1 MERTITTHTAGEI
14 GEKMTYNFI
23 EEYDIIVIGAGH
35 AGVEASLA
43 ASRMGCKVLLAT
55 INIEMLAFLPC
66 NPSIGGSAKGIVVR
80 EVDALGGEMAKN
92 IDKSYIQMK
101 MLNTGKGPAVRAL
114 RAQAD
119 KELYSK
125 EMRKTVENQENLTL
139 RQTMIDE
146 ILVEDGKVIGVR
158 TATHQEYGAKAVIVT
173 TGTALRGEI
182 IIGDL
187 KYSSGPNHSLAS
199 INLAENLKNLGLEI
213 GRFKTGTPPR
223 VKASSINY
231 EETEIQPGDEN
242 PNHFSYNSRDEDYL
256 KDQIPCWLT
265 YTNSQSH
272 EIINSNLH
280 RAPMFTGVVKG
291 VGPRY
296 CPSIEDKI
304 VRFADKERHQL
315 FLEPEGRNTEEVYV
329 QGLSTSLP
337 EDVQRE
343 LVHSIK
349 GLENAEMMRTGY
361 AIEYDMVL
369 PHQLRATLETKKIS
383 GLFTA
388 GQTNGTSGYE
398 EAAGQGIV
406 AGINAALKIQGKPE
420 LILKRSDGYI
430 GVMIDDLVTKGT
442 VEPYRLLTS
451 RAEYRLIL
459 RHDNA
464 DMRLTEIG
472 REVGLVDDER
482 WNRFETKKYQ
492 FENEMKRL
500 DSIKLKP
507 VKETNEKVTALG
519 FKPLTDAVTAKE
531 FLRRP
536 EVSYQDVVNFIGPA
550 AEELDDKIIELI
562 ETEIKYE
569 GYISKALDQVEK
581 MKRMEEKR
589 IPANIDWDDI
599 DSIATEARQK
609 FKLINPET
617 IGQASRISGVN
628 PADISILMVYLEGKS
643 RSISKNQEKES

>member
-1 MERTITTHTAGEI
+1 
-14 GEKMTYNFI
+14 MTYNFI

-125 EMRKTVENQENLTL
+125 EMRKTVEHQENLTL
-139 RQTMIDE
+139 RHTMLDE

-337 EDVQRE
+337 EDVQRD

-482 WNRFETKKYQ
+482 WARFETKKYQ

-507 VKETNEKVTALG
+507 VKETNEKVAALG

-643 RSISKNQEKES
+643 RSISKNQEKEF

>member
-1 MERTITTHTAGEI
+1 
-14 GEKMTYNFI
+14 MTYNFI

-199 INLAENLKNLGLEI
+199 INLADNLKNLGLEI

-265 YTNSQSH
+265 YTNSHSH

-337 EDVQRE
+337 EDVQRD

-398 EAAGQGIV
+398 EAAGQGII

-472 REVGLVDDER
+472 RELGLVDDER
-482 WNRFETKKYQ
+482 WARFETKKYQ

-507 VKETNEKVTALG
+507 VKETNEKVAALG

-643 RSISKNQEKES
+643 RSISKSKIN

>member
-1 MERTITTHTAGEI
+1 M
-14 GEKMTYNFI
+14 
-23 EEYDIIVIGAGH
+23 IVVGAGH
-35 AGVEASLA
+35 AGVEAALA
-43 ASRMGCKVLLAT
+43 ASRMGCKTLLAT
-55 INIEMLAFLPC
+55 INLEMLAFMPC

-80 EVDALGGEMAKN
+80 EIDALGGEMGRN
-92 IDKSYIQMK
+92 IDKTYIQMK

-119 KELYSK
+119 KAFYAR
-125 EMRKTVENQENLTL
+125 EMKHTVEKQENLTL
-139 RQTMIDE
+139 RQSLIDD
-146 ILVEDGKVIGVR
+146 ILVEDGRVAGVE
-158 TATHQEYGAKAVIVT
+158 TATGIKYGAKAVVVT

-182 IIGDL
+182 ILGEL
-187 KYSSGPNHSLAS
+187 KYSSGPNNSLAS
-199 INLAENLKNLGLEI
+199 ITLADNLKKLGLEI

-231 EETEIQPGDEN
+231 DETEIQPGDDK
-242 PNHFSYNSRDEDYL
+242 PNHFSFLSKDENYL
-256 KDQIPCWLT
+256 KDQVPCWLT
-265 YTNSQSH
+265 YTNQSSH
-272 EIINSNLH
+272 DIINKNLY
-280 RAPMFTGVVKG
+280 RAPMFSGVVKG

-304 VRFADKERHQL
+304 VRFADKDRHQL
-315 FLEPEGRNTEEVYV
+315 FLEPEGRYTEEVYI

-337 EDVQRE
+337 EDAQRE

-349 GLENAEMMRTGY
+349 GLERAEMMRTGY
-361 AIEYDMVL
+361 AIEYDIVL
-369 PHQLRATLETKKIS
+369 PHQLRATLETKLIS

-406 AGINAALKIQGKPE
+406 AGINAALKVQGKPE
-420 LILKRSDGYI
+420 LILKRSDAYI

-442 VEPYRLLTS
+442 LEPYRLLTS

-464 DMRLTEIG
+464 DMRLTPIG
-472 REVGLVDDER
+472 RRMGLVDEER
-482 WNRFETKKYQ
+482 WLNYEIKKAQ
-492 FENEMKRL
+492 FDNEMKRL
-500 DSIKLKP
+500 STNKLKP
-507 VKETNEKVTALG
+507 TEDTNKEVQAMG

-531 FLRRP
+531 FMRRP
-536 EVSYQDVVNFIGPA
+536 EVSYADVIKFIGPA
-550 AEELDDKIIELI
+550 AEALSPKLIELL

-569 GYISKALDQVEK
+569 GYINKALDQVVK

-609 FKLINPET
+609 FKKINPET

-628 PADISILMVYLEGKS
+628 PADISILMVYLEGNQKAS
-643 RSISKNQEKES
+643 RNS

>member
-1 MERTITTHTAGEI
+1 MTH
-14 GEKMTYNFI
+14 NFA
-23 EEYDIIVIGAGH
+23 ENYDIIVVGAGH

-43 ASRMGCKVLLAT
+43 ASRMGCKTLLAT
-55 INIEMLAFLPC
+55 INLEMLAFMPC

-80 EVDALGGEMAKN
+80 EIDALGGEMGKN
-92 IDKSYIQMK
+92 IDKTYIQMK

-114 RAQAD
+114 RVQAD
-119 KELYSK
+119 KALYAQTMK
-125 EMRKTVENQENLTL
+125 QTVEKQENLTL
-139 RQTMIDE
+139 RQAMIDE
-146 ILVEDGKVIGVR
+146 ILVEDGKVVGVR
-158 TATHQEYGAKAVIVT
+158 TATNQKFSAKSVVIT

-182 IIGDL
+182 ILGDL
-187 KYSSGPNHSLAS
+187 KYSSGPNNSLAS
-199 INLAENLKNLGLEI
+199 VTLADNLRDLGLEI

-231 EETEIQPGDEN
+231 EKTEIQPGDEQ
-242 PNHFSYNSRDEDYL
+242 PNHFSFMSRDEDYIT
-256 KDQIPCWLT
+256 DQVPCWLT
-265 YTNSQSH
+265 YTNTLSH
-272 EIINSNLH
+272 DIINQNLH
-280 RAPMFTGVVKG
+280 RAPMFSGIVKG

-315 FLEPEGRNTEEVYV
+315 FLEPEGRYTEEVYV

-337 EDVQRE
+337 EDVQVDLLR
-343 LVHSIK
+343 SIK

-361 AIEYDMVL
+361 AIEYDIVL
-369 PHQLRATLETKKIS
+369 PHQLRATLETKVIA

-398 EAAGQGIV
+398 EAAGQGLV
-406 AGINAALKIQGKPE
+406 AGINAALKVQGKPE
-420 LILKRSDGYI
+420 LILKRSDAYI

-442 VEPYRLLTS
+442 LEPYRLLTS

-472 REVGLVDDER
+472 YEIGLVDEER
-482 WNRFETKKYQ
+482 YAIFKKRQMQ
-492 FENEMKRL
+492 FENELERL

-507 VKETNEKVTALG
+507 VSETNKRIQELG
-519 FKPLTDAVTAKE
+519 FKPLTDALTAKE
-531 FLRRP
+531 FMRRP
-536 EVSYQDVVNFIGPA
+536 QITYAVATDFVGCADEP
-550 AEELDDKIIELI
+550 LDSKVIELL

-569 GYISKALDQVEK
+569 GYIKKALDQVAK

-589 IPANIDWDDI
+589 IPPHIDWDDI

-609 FKLINPET
+609 FKKINPET
-617 IGQASRISGVN
+617 LGQASRISGVN
-628 PADISILMVYLEGKS
+628 PADISILMVYLEGRQKG
-643 RSISKNQEKES
+643 RKNIN

>member
-1 MERTITTHTAGEI
+1 
-14 GEKMTYNFI
+14 MTYNFI

-158 TATHQEYGAKAVIVT
+158 TATPQEYGAKAVIVT

-296 CPSIEDKI
+296 CPSIEDKV
-304 VRFADKERHQL
+304 VRFSDKPRHATRSGS
-315 FLEPEGRNTEEVYV
+315 FN
-329 QGLSTSLP
+329 QGT
-337 EDVQRE
+337 
-343 LVHSIK
+343 
-349 GLENAEMMRTGY
+349 
-361 AIEYDMVL
+361 
-369 PHQLRATLETKKIS
+369 
-383 GLFTA
+383 
-388 GQTNGTSGYE
+388 
-398 EAAGQGIV
+398 
-406 AGINAALKIQGKPE
+406 
-420 LILKRSDGYI
+420 
-430 GVMIDDLVTKGT
+430 
-442 VEPYRLLTS
+442 
-451 RAEYRLIL
+451 
-459 RHDNA
+459 
-464 DMRLTEIG
+464 
-472 REVGLVDDER
+472 
-482 WNRFETKKYQ
+482 
-492 FENEMKRL
+492 
-500 DSIKLKP
+500 
-507 VKETNEKVTALG
+507 
-519 FKPLTDAVTAKE
+519 
-531 FLRRP
+531 
-536 EVSYQDVVNFIGPA
+536 
-550 AEELDDKIIELI
+550 
-562 ETEIKYE
+562 
-569 GYISKALDQVEK
+569 
-581 MKRMEEKR
+581 
-589 IPANIDWDDI
+589 
-599 DSIATEARQK
+599 
-609 FKLINPET
+609 
-617 IGQASRISGVN
+617 
-628 PADISILMVYLEGKS
+628 
-643 RSISKNQEKES
+643 

>member
-1 MERTITTHTAGEI
+1 
-14 GEKMTYNFI
+14 MTYNFI

-265 YTNSQSH
+265 YTNSHSH

-482 WNRFETKKYQ
+482 WARFETKKYQ

-507 VKETNEKVTALG
+507 VKETNEKVAALG